1 MSCTPLDNNFLNI
14 NSFSYVSEI
23 CEGGAYFLVSTI
35 VNIVLSA
42 ATIYFGQQRLRSERT
57 IQFIVNKY
65 SADGQRTKEWVCEF
79 RDYIFWLACNQLSVV
94 LNFIFLVY
102 TNIVQLLLSAFL
114 QVLFRSLYY
123 YYDIIP
129 NDNKKLRYDLVQEE
143 KL

>member
-1 MSCTPLDNNFLNI
+1 
-14 NSFSYVSEI
+14 I

-42 ATIYFGQQRLRSERT
+42 ATIYFGQQRLRSERP

-65 SADGQRTKEWVCEF
+65 STDGHRTKEWVCEF

-129 NDNKKLRYDLVQEE
+129 NDNKKLRYDLVSPDEN
-143 KL
+143 KI